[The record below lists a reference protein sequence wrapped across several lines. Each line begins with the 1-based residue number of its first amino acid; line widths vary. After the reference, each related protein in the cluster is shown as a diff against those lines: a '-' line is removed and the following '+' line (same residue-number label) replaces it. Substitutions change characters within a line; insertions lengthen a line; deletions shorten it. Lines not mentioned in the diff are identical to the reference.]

1 MQHQRRSLDGSEPT
15 SPADR
20 TTSSAVGSRRIVH
33 RFDTSRSAASYLD
46 CAVSVIASPSTNAPN
61 ETSIPTPVRSVLVVG
76 FIYLF
81 LIGVSSLEAGINI
94 MGADTQE
101 RLFSAVTNPIAGL
114 CVGILGTVLVQSS
127 SASTSVIVGLV
138 ASGAI
143 TVDQAVPMVMGAN
156 IGTTVT
162 NTLVS
167 LGHVRQ
173 SAEFKRAFAA
183 ATVHDFFNVLAVAL
197 LLPLE
202 LTTGIVSTIAK
213 RVSEALVGTSGSEWK
228 SPVKAWVKSPV
239 EALEGAWEQV
249 ASGNALGTLM
259 VLSGLVIVLAS
270 LTLIT
275 KNMRMLVA
283 ARVERS
289 MNAVLSRGG
298 GAIALVLGLVI
309 TVAVQ
314 SSSITTS
321 ILIPLTAAGV
331 LSLRNAYPVTLGA
344 NVGTTITALLAAMA
358 ASSPDSLTVALA
370 HTTFNV
376 LGILLL
382 YVIPI
387 ARNLPII
394 MAEGLA
400 GLAVQRRSVAFGYV
414 IVAFIILPLIG
425 VVVLR

>member
-1 MQHQRRSLDGSEPT
+1 MSSLD
-15 SPADR
+15 
-20 TTSSAVGSRRIVH
+20 TTSADSS
-33 RFDTSRSAASYLD
+33 
-46 CAVSVIASPSTNAPN
+46 APN
-61 ETSIPTPVRSVLVVG
+61 ELPTPLRAALVLG

-101 RLFSAVTNPIAGL
+101 RLFSAITNPIAGL

-127 SASTSVIVGLV
+127 SASTSIIVGLV

-143 TVDQAVPMVMGAN
+143 GVDEAVPMVMGAN

-183 ATVHDFFNVLAVAL
+183 ATVHDFFNVLAVAV

-202 LTTGIVSTIAK
+202 LLTGIISGIAT
-213 RVSEALVGTSGSEWK
+213 RISEALVGTSGSDWK
-228 SPVKAWVKSPV
+228 SPVKAWVKTPV
-239 EALEGAWEQV
+239 DALDTLWGGV
-249 ASGNALGTLM
+249 FSGNALGTMM
-259 VLSGLVIVLAS
+259 VITGLAIVLGA

-275 KNMRMLVA
+275 KNMRTLVA
-283 ARVERS
+283 DRVERS
-289 MNAVLSRGG
+289 LNAVLSKGG
-298 GAIALVLGLVI
+298 GVVALMLGLVI

-331 LSLRNAYPVTLGA
+331 LSLRNAFPVTLGS

-358 ASSPDSLTVALA
+358 ASSPDSLTVALT

-382 YVIPI
+382 YVLPF
-387 ARNLPII
+387 ARDLPIV

-400 GLAVQRRSVAFGYV
+400 SLAVKRRALAFGYV
-414 IVAFIILPLIG
+414 MVMFIVLPLIG
-425 VVVLR
+425 VVLLR